1 MYDLKK
7 SKDFLNK
14 DLFFCKRTFVNSEE
28 TRAVASTRHIYTPHF
43 GRFRETAP
51 ALGPISP
58 LIENELW
65 PTFSEQLLVLYSVA
79 PSHFG
84 SYVSA
89 P

>member
-1 MYDLKK
+1 MMYDLKK
-7 SKDFLNK
+7 SKDLLNK

-58 LIENELW
+58 LIENEL
-65 PTFSEQLLVLYSVA
+65 
-79 PSHFG
+79 
-84 SYVSA
+84 
-89 P
+89 